1 MNVEL
6 KEKELLANQLER
18 AFFQAFVEC
27 EDVDSSNDEVPVFI
41 EKSEEEIL
49 GEVFFQTFVE
59 CEDVNSY
66 DDEKPVYIGKLEY

>member
-6 KEKELLANQLER
+6 KERELLANQLER
-18 AFFQAFVEC
+18 A
-27 EDVDSSNDEVPVFI
+27 
-41 EKSEEEIL
+41 
-49 GEVFFQTFVE
+49 FFQTFVE

>member
-6 KEKELLANQLER
+6 KEKELLANQLEA

-27 EDVDSSNDEVPVFI
+27 EDVDYSNNEVPVFI
-41 EKSEEEIL
+41 GKSEEEIL